1 MGFAKTFDANIKG
14 EYGGAVVCLGVGLT
28 LNFRCKYQLGETVVS
43 SAVDVS
49 GHDDDFDAEGT
60 GKIQLIFQIFN
71 FQISTKILRLIK
83 IHNDKHRN
91 SNNWP
96 TNHRKG
102 QTDFLKLLKRK

>member
-1 MGFAKTFDANIKG
+1 MGFAKTFNANIKG

-60 GKIQLIFQIFN
+60 GKIQFIFQVSIFN
-71 FQISTKILRLIK
+71 KNFKA
-83 IHNDKHRN
+83 
-91 SNNWP
+91 P
-96 TNHRKG
+96 
-102 QTDFLKLLKRK
+102 